1 MRCVCVSKSAVSSSG
16 QCAESVGFVSK
27 HTLISN
33 RRDAYPMVPTHTAYI
48 HTHARSTH
56 LVRVG
61 ALRGHEGL
69 AGGGADGELAVR
81 VLEAEARGGQR
92 VEVGRVDR

>member
-1 MRCVCVSKSAVSSSG
+1 
-16 QCAESVGFVSK
+16 
-27 HTLISN
+27 
-33 RRDAYPMVPTHTAYI
+33 MVPYRRIRRRI
-48 HTHARSTH
+48 HTHTRSTH

-92 VEVGRVDR
+92 VEVGRVDG